1 MKKSERLNLI
11 KQIVLNHAV
20 ETQHELLRRLEA
32 YGVTLTQATISR
44 YMNEIGIIK
53 VPSAKG
59 RYIYGLSNENDPIF
73 TTAVAKPIKT
83 SILSISDK
91 LLGLEQFINI
101 NVIPGNSQLIKTF
114 IMSHCQ
120 EHIFSLTADDNSLLL
135 IAKSEA
141 DADHIRQSMIAMLE
155 KKD

>member
-1 MKKSERLNLI
+1 M
-11 KQIVLNHAV
+11 
-20 ETQHELLRRLEA
+20 
-32 YGVTLTQATISR
+32 
-44 YMNEIGIIK
+44 
-53 VPSAKG
+53 
-59 RYIYGLSNENDPIF
+59 
-73 TTAVAKPIKT
+73 AKPIKT

>member
-44 YMNEIGIIK
+44 DMNEIGIIK

-73 TTAVAKPIKT
+73 TKPIKT

>member
-44 YMNEIGIIK
+44 DMNENGIIK